1 MFYHTFHAL
10 VLCCNALKNFMGS
23 MRKSSNIDRDVCKK
37 LKIAEEKM
45 VVLGYDKRIG
55 FVRLSEK
62 QLEHS

>member
-1 MFYHTFHAL
+1 
-10 VLCCNALKNFMGS
+10 MGS
-23 MRKSSNIDRDVCKK
+23 MRKSSNIDRDVCEK

-55 FVRLSEK
+55 FVMLSEK